1 MKTLI
6 LFGFKSC
13 GKTYFGKLLAERLG
27 LPFIDTDALLID
39 LYQEK
44 NSVYEIHKSLGE
56 QGFRELE
63 NKVIQSLRPKSSS
76 IIALGG
82 GSLLNAD
89 NVSHLQKIG
98 QFVYLKAPFSTIQT
112 RILQNKIPSFVDPSH
127 PIDSLHAIYEKRR
140 PLYESID
147 AISIDIHEKN
157 VLEKLHFIATQQEH
171 VHYGF

>member
-13 GKTYFGKLLAERLG
+13 GKTHFGKLLADRLG
-27 LPFIDTDALLID
+27 LPFIDTDDLLIA

-44 NSVYEIHKSLGE
+44 NSIREIHKSLGE

-63 NKVIQSLRPKSSS
+63 NKVIQTLSPKSSS

-82 GSLLNAD
+82 GSILNAD
-89 NVSHLQKIG
+89 NVSHLKKIG
-98 QFVYLKAPFSTIQT
+98 QFVYLKTPFSTLQT
-112 RILQNKIPSFVDPSH
+112 KILQNKIPSFVDQNH
-127 PIDSLHAIYEKRR
+127 PIDSLHAIYEKRK

-147 AISIDIHEKN
+147 AIWVDVHKEN
-157 VLEKLHFIATQQEH
+157 VLEKLLFIATQQEH